1 MTMCIILINNLLIE
15 NTILID
21 FDEDGQIESVNGK
34 YKVK

>member
-21 FDEDGQIESVNGK
+21 SDEDEQIESVNGK

>member
-21 FDEDGQIESVNGK
+21 YDEDGHIESVNGK

>member
-15 NTILID
+15 NTFLID
-21 FDEDGQIESVNGK
+21 SDEDGQIESVNGK

>member
-1 MTMCIILINNLLIE
+1 MTICIILINNLLIE

-21 FDEDGQIESVNGK
+21 SDEDGQIESVNGK